1 MSKKDNIRKL
11 TTFLA
16 LSLAHK
22 IGGMTNPKD
31 PYAGKYEKEGDA
43 YFIRSRKVSFS
54 ENWNNYDK
62 IRIREELRKKLK
74 TELERKDFLDN
85 RKFDLMDEEIN
96 KTLLSLDLLPS

>member
-11 TTFLA
+11 TKFLA

-22 IGGMTNPKD
+22 IGSMTNLRD

-43 YFIRSRKVSFS
+43 YFVRANKVSFS

-62 IRIREELRKKLK
+62 VEIKIELKKKLK
-74 TELERKDFLDN
+74 AELERKDFLDN
-85 RKFDLMDEEIN
+85 RKFDFMDEEIN
-96 KTLLSLDLLPS
+96 KALLSLDLLPS

>member
-11 TTFLA
+11 TKFLA

-22 IGGMTNPKD
+22 IGSMTNLRD

-43 YFIRSRKVSFS
+43 YFVRANKVSFS

-62 IRIREELRKKLK
+62 IKIKTELKNKLK
-74 TELERKDFLDN
+74 AELERKDFLDN
-85 RKFDLMDEEIN
+85 KKFDLMDKEID
-96 KTLLSLDLLPS
+96 KALDSLGLLSS